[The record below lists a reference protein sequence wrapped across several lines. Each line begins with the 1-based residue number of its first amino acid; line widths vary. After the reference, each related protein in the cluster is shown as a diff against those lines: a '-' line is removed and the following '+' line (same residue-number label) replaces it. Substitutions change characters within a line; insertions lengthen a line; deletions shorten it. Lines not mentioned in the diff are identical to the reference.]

1 MKSFLH
7 RLIINPKESPLQ
19 KILLAPLSLLAIL
32 YGWAVGIRTFFYR
45 KGIFRTRSLP
55 CKVISVGN
63 ITLGGTGKT
72 PFVILLAEMIR
83 DKGYRTAV
91 LSRGYKGEYTGPLGV
106 VSDGE
111 KTLLDSVQAGDE
123 PYLLAQKL
131 KGVPIVVGKK
141 RWVSG
146 QFARERFNSQI
157 LILDDGFQHLGL
169 KRDVNVLLLDSQNP
183 PGNGGLFP
191 RGELREPLSQMARA
205 DVLVLTKVQEDD
217 IISKLGKRLKN
228 FPKGVPIFRTCYK
241 PREIRVWG
249 EEKAQGASI
258 LWGKKVLAFAGLAR
272 PSSFQKTLSSL
283 GAEVLK
289 FEVFPDHHP
298 YSPRDLERLFR
309 EALGSGAEAV
319 ITTEKDMARVRFT
332 SAPPLPF
339 WTLAVGHEF
348 LGEDGPL
355 FAEFLF
361 QRLSLKP

>member
-7 RLIINPKESPLQ
+7 RLISNPEESRFQ

-32 YGWAVGIRTFFYR
+32 YGWVVGIRIFLYR

-72 PFVILLAEMIR
+72 PFVILLTEMIR

-91 LSRGYKGEYTGPLGV
+91 LSRGYKGEYTGPFGV

-111 KTLLDSVQAGDE
+111 KTLLDAAQAGDE

-131 KGVPIVVGKK
+131 KGVPILVGKK

-146 QFARERFNSQI
+146 EFARERFNSQAI
-157 LILDDGFQHLGL
+157 ILDDGFQHLGL
-169 KRDVNVLLLDSQNP
+169 KRDINVLLLDSQNP
-183 PGNGGLFP
+183 FGNGKLFP

-205 DVLVLTKVQEDD
+205 DAVVLTKAQEGDN
-217 IISKLGKRLKN
+217 INNLGKRLGN
-228 FPKGVPIFRTCYK
+228 FPKGVPIFRTSYK

-249 EEKAQGASI
+249 EEEGREASI
-258 LWGKKVLAFAGLAR
+258 LGGRKVLAFAGLAR

-298 YSPRDLERLFR
+298 YGPGDLERLFR
-309 EALGSGAEAV
+309 EAIRSGAEAV

-332 SAPPLPF
+332 FAPSLPF
-339 WTLAVGHEF
+339 WTLAVSHEF
-348 LGEDGPL
+348 QGGDGPL

-361 QRLSLKP
+361 RRLDLKP